1 MQSARGPRF
10 ATTYDW
16 AGKGHWI
23 RADLHLHTNL
33 SDGSYDATTLVAKAK
48 AQGCDAVAITDHA
61 DRKLKAATPE
71 YIAAIHAARAA
82 NPGIT
87 VVTGL
92 EWNIP
97 PAGGRE
103 HASLLLPDDPGDG
116 ALMAEFKARFD
127 DYDRIDGQ
135 HPKVE
140 DALAWLVDVS
150 RNLPVKPV
158 VVYNHPSRKDESSLG
173 NADDMIRWRSVNDLV
188 IGFEGGPGHQ
198 GKPPVGS
205 YEGKETPIDRWD
217 PVVAKVGGAWDTL
230 LQKGFDVSGAI
241 ASSDFHNDIPTDL
254 NDFLPCAFAETWYY
268 VPDGTVD
275 GLLRAMR
282 AGAFFGVHGHIVRN
296 LELSALVEG
305 LSRPAMAGEAVQVD
319 VGTEIPVVL
328 SFDVP
333 PFDYQEQPNHVDTV
347 EFVVITPETI
357 ESRAHHVTGTR
368 SQSVTER
375 VRIGSGG
382 AVVRARVRRD
392 MPDGTALMAY
402 TNAVRIYS
410 R

>member
-1 MQSARGPRF
+1 
-10 ATTYDW
+10 
-16 AGKGHWI
+16 
-23 RADLHLHTNL
+23 
-33 SDGSYDATTLVAKAK
+33 
-48 AQGCDAVAITDHA
+48 
-61 DRKLKAATPE
+61 
-71 YIAAIHAARAA
+71 
-82 NPGIT
+82 
-87 VVTGL
+87 
-92 EWNIP
+92 
-97 PAGGRE
+97 
-103 HASLLLPDDPGDG
+103 
-116 ALMAEFKARFD
+116 
-127 DYDRIDGQ
+127 
-135 HPKVE
+135 
-140 DALAWLVDVS
+140 
-150 RNLPVKPV
+150 
-158 VVYNHPSRKDESSLG
+158 
-173 NADDMIRWRSVNDLV
+173 
-188 IGFEGGPGHQ
+188 
-198 GKPPVGS
+198 
-205 YEGKETPIDRWD
+205 
-217 PVVAKVGGAWDTL
+217 
-230 LQKGFDVSGAI
+230 
-241 ASSDFHNDIPTDL
+241 
-254 NDFLPCAFAETWYY
+254 
-268 VPDGTVD
+268 
-275 GLLRAMR
+275 
-282 AGAFFGVHGHIVRN
+282 VHGHIVRN